1 MSIEICNAFLRLVNA
16 RNVAHRNPPQRDVHT
31 GEILEPLL
39 SLAKQFYVRC
49 VIDEMSEVLD
59 SFPYRHIHE
68 DLIVVIRS
76 KVCSVSF
83 GGLKPPH
90 EARIAVSERIDFI
103 QPGHESRHHECD
115 ESKLIDVEANQG
127 GPNIIVT
134 DCHERFAQWTLD
146 HAVHEEEAK
155 RNGRENEEVLEI
167 RVAEASL
174 YAANGESRRQGE
186 IDAVVATG

>member
-76 KVCSVSF
+76 KVCSVS
-83 GGLKPPH
+83 
-90 EARIAVSERIDFI
+90 SE
-103 QPGHESRHHECD
+103 
-115 ESKLIDVEANQG
+115 V
-127 GPNIIVT
+127 
-134 DCHERFAQWTLD
+134 
-146 HAVHEEEAK
+146 
-155 RNGRENEEVLEI
+155 
-167 RVAEASL
+167 
-174 YAANGESRRQGE
+174 
-186 IDAVVATG
+186 

>member
-1 MSIEICNAFLRLVNA
+1 MRTALDHEHRDMQCVSSPRQRPEC
-16 RNVAHRNPPQRDVHT
+16 AHRNPPQRDVHT

-90 EARIAVSERIDFI
+90 EARI
-103 QPGHESRHHECD
+103 
-115 ESKLIDVEANQG
+115 
-127 GPNIIVT
+127 
-134 DCHERFAQWTLD
+134 
-146 HAVHEEEAK
+146 
-155 RNGRENEEVLEI
+155 
-167 RVAEASL
+167 
-174 YAANGESRRQGE
+174 
-186 IDAVVATG
+186 